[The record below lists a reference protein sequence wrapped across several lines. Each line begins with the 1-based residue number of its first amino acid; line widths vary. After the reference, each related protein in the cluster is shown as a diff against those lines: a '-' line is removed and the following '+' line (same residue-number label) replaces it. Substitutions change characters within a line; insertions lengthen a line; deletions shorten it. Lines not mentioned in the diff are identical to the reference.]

1 MFAWLLW
8 TKMIIVFPD
17 GLLTGHKQLMLKA
30 LLPSSGVNMPVQCMW
45 VLVSEEVK
53 TWCASAEDND
63 FFSPSH
69 HKDEQN
75 LESEVVTS
83 SLREQL
89 LETWVC
95 LPVNVLIDFFT
106 DCPHPPHF
114 FISHHPKMLCIWTVI
129 ATINVICIW
138 KNLPEA
144 WSSNCELLLEISHQ
158 VCSLT
163 TVKKRKC
170 LSKILKLT
178 DGWSRS
184 FQTPEVFTNFLKR
197 DMCACVCIY
206 VYFYTLIQ
214 YLQNWVLF

>member
-1 MFAWLLW
+1 MVSWLVTSSWCWRLCFLHQGLTCQSSACGCW
-8 TKMIIVFPD
+8 WVKRWKHDVHLLKII
-17 GLLTGHKQLMLKA
+17 
-30 LLPSSGVNMPVQCMW
+30 
-45 VLVSEEVK
+45 
-53 TWCASAEDND
+53 
-63 FFSPSH
+63 FSPSH